1 MQLKTERNTE
11 NKRNKKAARMQAT
24 SPLLVRIR
32 GCAATLE
39 DDLAAANA
47 AKYSLAVRFGSG
59 SPRLLPNWLENLCPH
74 KNPCVMFVVDV
85 WP

>member
-32 GCAATLE
+32 SCAATLE
-39 DDLAAANA
+39 DDLAAAMQLNIVLL
-47 AKYSLAVRFGSG
+47 YDSAVALQGFYPTGLKTYVHTKTRA
-59 SPRLLPNWLENLCPH
+59 
-74 KNPCVMFVVDV
+74 
-85 WP
+85 